1 MSRRGCTP
9 SFHLFRKWSSV
20 AKPEFGFSLRCALQ
34 PPVLPVKSLGQHAAN
49 GSSATCGAVSAGRAR
64 FLCSN
69 GRCRRRRPTRVQ
81 NERRGFAPP
90 LQRPRFM
97 PRRGSLRSH
106 QDGARCVHARQRRDE
121 SEFRCSRRLRDPQP
135 RAPFD
140 EDSRSGARTYPNSR
154 RAPGDYA
161 ALVRSLSTILPR
173 SSQAIAAANSAY
185 AISAVAAIARSD
197 DGGGLYNMP
206 ACITSIAAQKIG
218 IA

>member
-9 SFHLFRKWSSV
+9 SFHLFRKWSLV
-20 AKPEFGFSLRCALQ
+20 ANPEFGFSLRCALQ
-34 PPVLPVKSLGQHAAN
+34 TPVLPVKSFCQRGEWFVRDVRR
-49 GSSATCGAVSAGRAR
+49 SFAGRAR

-140 EDSRSGARTYPNSR
+140 EDSRRGARTYPNSR

-206 ACITSIAAQKIG
+206 ACITRIATQKIG